1 MGQDYSHWTLDE
13 RCRLCGLLEMG
24 LGLDEI
30 ARRLNRHR
38 STVYR
43 EIRRNRCVVGG
54 YRPQSADNRAR
65 ARKQRGSRIGRST
78 PLRTRVETGLA
89 MGWSPEQIVGRMER
103 EAAEHRIGVESI
115 YRYVW
120 SLEGRKAGLPGL
132 LRQRKRRRGRGR
144 RRGSRLPIPN
154 RVPIQA
160 RPENANLR
168 SEIGHWEGDVMHF
181 RKGGQALLT
190 LEDRAS
196 RLTLARRLRG
206 MGAGDCARAI
216 VAELLP
222 LPPPARRTLTCD
234 NGGEFAHHEHVTLWT
249 EIAAYFCD
257 PGCPGQRG
265 SIENTHGRMRRRL
278 PRRTNLA
285 EVTDADIARLVRSLN
300 TTPRKCLDWS
310 TPLEAFSRGLADEL
324 RRNFTVALGT

>member
-1 MGQDYSHWTLDE
+1 MGQHYSHWTLDE

-120 SLEGRKAGLPGL
+120 SLE
-132 LRQRKRRRGRGR
+132 
-144 RRGSRLPIPN
+144 
-154 RVPIQA
+154 
-160 RPENANLR
+160 
-168 SEIGHWEGDVMHF
+168 
-181 RKGGQALLT
+181 
-190 LEDRAS
+190 
-196 RLTLARRLRG
+196 
-206 MGAGDCARAI
+206 
-216 VAELLP
+216 
-222 LPPPARRTLTCD
+222 
-234 NGGEFAHHEHVTLWT
+234 
-249 EIAAYFCD
+249 
-257 PGCPGQRG
+257 
-265 SIENTHGRMRRRL
+265 
-278 PRRTNLA
+278 
-285 EVTDADIARLVRSLN
+285 
-300 TTPRKCLDWS
+300 
-310 TPLEAFSRGLADEL
+310 
-324 RRNFTVALGT
+324 

>member
-1 MGQDYSHWTLDE
+1 MGQHYSHWTLDE

-54 YRPQSADNRAR
+54 YRPKSADNRAR

-132 LRQRKRRRGRGR
+132 LRQRR
-144 RRGSRLPIPN
+144 
-154 RVPIQA
+154 
-160 RPENANLR
+160 
-168 SEIGHWEGDVMHF
+168 
-181 RKGGQALLT
+181 
-190 LEDRAS
+190 
-196 RLTLARRLRG
+196 
-206 MGAGDCARAI
+206 
-216 VAELLP
+216 
-222 LPPPARRTLTCD
+222 
-234 NGGEFAHHEHVTLWT
+234 
-249 EIAAYFCD
+249 
-257 PGCPGQRG
+257 
-265 SIENTHGRMRRRL
+265 
-278 PRRTNLA
+278 
-285 EVTDADIARLVRSLN
+285 
-300 TTPRKCLDWS
+300 
-310 TPLEAFSRGLADEL
+310 
-324 RRNFTVALGT
+324 

>member
-1 MGQDYSHWTLDE
+1 
-13 RCRLCGLLEMG
+13 
-24 LGLDEI
+24 
-30 ARRLNRHR
+30 
-38 STVYR
+38 
-43 EIRRNRCVVGG
+43 
-54 YRPQSADNRAR
+54 
-65 ARKQRGSRIGRST
+65 
-78 PLRTRVETGLA
+78 
-89 MGWSPEQIVGRMER
+89 MER
-103 EAAEHRIGVESI
+103 EAAEHRIGVEFI

-234 NGGEFAHHEHVTLWT
+234 NGGEFAHHEHVTLL
-249 EIAAYFCD
+249 D
-257 PGCPGQRG
+257 RDRG
-265 SIENTHGRMRRRL
+265 LLLRSGLSR
-278 PRRTNLA
+278 P
-285 EVTDADIARLVRSLN
+285 ARLDREH
-300 TTPRKCLDWS
+300 PR
-310 TPLEAFSRGLADEL
+310 PHAQAPAAPHQPRG
-324 RRNFTVALGT
+324 GH

>member
-1 MGQDYSHWTLDE
+1 MRQHYSHWTLDE

-24 LGLDEI
+24 LGVEEI
-30 ARRLNRHR
+30 VRRLNRHR

-43 EIRRNRCVVGG
+43 EIARNGRIAGG
-54 YRPQSADNRAR
+54 YRPQGADDRAW
-65 ARKQRGSRIGRST
+65 ARKRRGSRIARST

-89 MGWSPEQIVGRMER
+89 MEWSPEQIVGRMER
-103 EAAEHRIGVESI
+103 GGAEHRTSVESI
-115 YRYVW
+115 YRHVW
-120 SLEGRKAGLPGL
+120 SLEGRKACLPGL

-144 RRGSRLPIPN
+144 RRGRRLPIPN
-154 RVPIQA
+154 RVPIHA
-160 RPENANLR
+160 RPEEAGLR

-181 RKGGQALLT
+181 RKGAQALLT

-206 MGAGDCARAI
+206 MEADRCARAI

-234 NGGEFAHHEHVTLWT
+234 NGGEFAQHENVTLWT
-249 EIAAYFCD
+249 EVAAFFCD

-265 SIENTHGRMRRRL
+265 SIESTHGRMRKRL
-278 PRRTNLA
+278 PRRTDLA
-285 EVTDADIARLVRSLN
+285 EVSDAEIARLVQSLN
-300 TTPRKCLDWS
+300 GTPRKCLDWS
-310 TPLEAFSRGLADEL
+310 TPLEAFSLAEEL
-324 RRNFTVALGT
+324 RRNFAVALGT